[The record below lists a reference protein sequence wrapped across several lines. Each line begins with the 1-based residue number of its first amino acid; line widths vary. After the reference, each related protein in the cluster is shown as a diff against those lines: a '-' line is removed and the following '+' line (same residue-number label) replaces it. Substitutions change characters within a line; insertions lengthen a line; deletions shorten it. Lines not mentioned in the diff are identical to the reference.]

1 MASAGGGMMNMIPEI
16 WAARYAE
23 MVLNRQDSP
32 MRRLVERKRRTWRE
46 RLFSR
51 PWNPGRKYE
60 SAESEPVSMVSDRV
74 TIRMMPD
81 ILTLDSRLD
90 DVDAIRAA
98 KEVMARLRAE
108 VI

>member
-1 MASAGGGMMNMIPEI
+1 MMNMIPEI

-32 MRRLVERKRRTWRE
+32 MRRLVEWKRRTWRE

-74 TIRMMPD
+74 TIRMTPLYDRYIGHDGDRQIAERKTM
-81 ILTLDSRLD
+81 S
-90 DVDAIRAA
+90 A